1 MAIIKQSIVFKSV
14 FSSTAFFG
22 LLLVLAVGA
31 VQVLQP
37 VVAVANTPTMEVLQ
51 NQGYSPEMID
61 MTNVAQSRAEGR
73 GIAPPKRGPMQQL
86 LQNIWTNN
94 VTDGMDPFG
103 YTLIRRH

>member
-1 MAIIKQSIVFKSV
+1 VVIIKRPTLFQSISFL
-14 FSSTAFFG
+14 G
-22 LLLVLAVGA
+22 LLLVLTVTM
-31 VQVLQP
+31 VQLVNP
-37 VVAVANTPTMEVLQ
+37 ITAIANTPTMETLQ

-61 MTNVAQSRAEGR
+61 MTNVAQGRAEGR
-73 GIAPPKRGPMQQL
+73 GIAPPKRTPMQQL